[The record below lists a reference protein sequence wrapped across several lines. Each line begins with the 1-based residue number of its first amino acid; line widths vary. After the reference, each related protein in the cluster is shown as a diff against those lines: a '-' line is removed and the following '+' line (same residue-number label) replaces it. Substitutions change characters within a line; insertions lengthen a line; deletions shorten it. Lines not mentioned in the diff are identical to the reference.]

1 MKLNETKW
9 NYPNKLFS
17 PFTIDETTAS
27 LHACEPLPP
36 DELPDDL
43 GRLVHRWKMQ
53 TNRKEPCKTLAYL
66 MISWMEP
73 MEPCCFFP
81 LLVWHRH
88 FRNLKITQCANWLAS
103 LFLDAGD
110 RSSMPLAELLQL
122 QISVGALR
130 NQIWNQ
136 RKSASVSA
144 PGCIVLV
151 GANPPSNNRQHQDGH
166 SEL

>member
-17 PFTIDETTAS
+17 PFTIDETIAS
-27 LHACEPLPP
+27 LHACEPLSP

-53 TNRKEPCKTLAYL
+53 TNRREPCKTLAYL

-103 LFLDAGD
+103 LLLDAGD
-110 RSSMPLAELLQL
+110 RSSMPLAELLESSDFSWGTSEPNL
-122 QISVGALR
+122 KSKKICISQCPWMHR
-130 NQIWNQ
+130 SCWRQ
-136 RKSASVSA
+136 
-144 PGCIVLV
+144 
-151 GANPPSNNRQHQDGH
+151 PSIK
-166 SEL
+166 